1 MQDDGRKVLAGIGI
15 AAGAAAAVAAGAC
28 ALVAPRKGDARLD
41 DRWSKIRHFR
51 YAHRGLY
58 GPGRPENSLAAFRHA
73 HELGFGC
80 ELDVHLTLDGQ
91 LAVIHDSNT
100 QRVCGVAG
108 TVEQMTLAELDEL
121 RLIDPMGKV
130 TEEAIPTLDEVLRIF
145 EQGGPASDPDFPAA
159 APLIVEIKPTDSNYE
174 LLCLRTMACLDAY
187 DADYCVES
195 FDPRVVAWLRQ
206 NRPEVIRGQLAEN
219 YLTRNSGSSS
229 LALRLGGSCLWG
241 NVVTRPDFV
250 AYRIEDV
257 KHPSVTL
264 SCGVLGGH
272 LVTWTIRSEEDL
284 LMSEAMG
291 GVGIFE
297 GFEPSPMS
305 TIK

>member
-1 MQDDGRKVLAGIGI
+1 MQDAGRKVLVGIGI

-28 ALVAPRKGDARLD
+28 ALVAPRRGDAGLD
-41 DRWSKIRHFR
+41 ARWNKIRRYR

-58 GPGRPENSLAAFRHA
+58 GKGRPENSLAAFRHA
-73 HELGFGC
+73 RELGFGC

-100 QRVCGVAG
+100 QRVCGVPG

-121 RLIDPMGKV
+121 RLIDPFG
-130 TEEAIPTLDEVLRIF
+130 TQTDEAVPTLDEVLRIF
-145 EQGGPASDPDFPAA
+145 EAGGAASDPAFPPA

-206 NRPEVIRGQLAEN
+206 NRPDVIRGQLAED
-219 YLTRNSGSSS
+219 YLERASGSNSI
-229 LALRLGGSCLWG
+229 ALRLGGAYLCG
-241 NVVTRPDFV
+241 NVAGRPDFI
-250 AYRIEDV
+250 AYRIEDAGHPAV
-257 KHPSVTL
+257 KL
-264 SCGVLGGH
+264 ACGVLGGH
-272 LVTWTIRSEEDL
+272 LVTWTIQSEEQL
-284 LMSEAMG
+284 LASEAMG

-297 GFEPSPMS
+297 GFEPSAES